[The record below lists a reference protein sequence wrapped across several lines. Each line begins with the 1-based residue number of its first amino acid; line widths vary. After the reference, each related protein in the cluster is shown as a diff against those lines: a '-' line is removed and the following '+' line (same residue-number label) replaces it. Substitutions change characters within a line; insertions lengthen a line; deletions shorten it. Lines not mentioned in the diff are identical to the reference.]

1 MCCGVVA
8 AVRDDAAAV
17 SCGRPVWL
25 TEGDTLYLRW
35 QSDLGP
41 LNRCAAVLPGGTEVV
56 LPDGGAAVAAAAAAD
71 GDGAGAAY
79 AYVGDGYRSGQ
90 CGLRTD
96 NVTAGVGDW
105 TLVAA
110 AAADGRRD
118 RYTSRVTCIGKRDN
132 IFGLLCP
139 HARVTRAATRCRLSL
154 THGDVVSIAVRVAR
168 ATIESGRR
176 RRSLTTPFR
185 YDNATT

>member
-1 MCCGVVA
+1 MCVLSRRHVADSGVA
-8 AVRDDAAAV
+8 A

-35 QSDLGP
+35 QSNVAP
-41 LNRCAAVLPGGTEVV
+41 LDRCSAMLPDGTEVA
-56 LPDGGAAVAAAAAAD
+56 LPDGGGATADGDVAAA
-71 GDGAGAAY
+71 GSAY

-110 AAADGRRD
+110 ADGRSD
-118 RYTSRVTCIGKRDN
+118 RYTSRVTCIGKHDDLFILHL
-132 IFGLLCP
+132 IF
-139 HARVTRAATRCRLSL
+139 VRLDFAL
-154 THGDVVSIAVRVAR
+154 RTGD
-168 ATIESGRR
+168 ECK
-176 RRSLTTPFR
+176 
-185 YDNATT
+185 